1 MNIFKK
7 FFFSML
13 FSLSSLSFAE
23 ISLSGNI
30 AVTTDYIWRGLTQN
44 AGDPSVSGGFDLE
57 HDNGFYI
64 GLWAANVSALNDTA
78 SDTVTLD
85 DGTITT
91 GSLELDGYLGFSG
104 SLDENSG
111 FDVGYI
117 AYTYPGVDDW
127 DFEEIYITFDFY
139 GVYVT
144 YADGV
149 NDAFDYGEIGYSI
162 DAGPGSFSISYGDYD
177 ENGTNYLVGYDW
189 EVGDF
194 TLGFYYSEYRDD
206 DDATED
212 QDGGYFTISY

>member
-1 MNIFKK
+1 MNTLKK
-7 FFFSML
+7 LFFSIL
-13 FSLSSLSFAE
+13 FSLSSISFAE
-23 ISLSGNI
+23 VSLSGNV

-57 HDNGFYI
+57 HDSGFYI

-78 SDTVTLD
+78 PETVTLD

-91 GSLELDGYLGFSG
+91 GSMELDGYLGFTG

-117 AYTYPGVDDW
+117 AYTYPGVNAW

-139 GVYVT
+139 GVYLT

-149 NDAFDYGEIGYSI
+149 GDAADYGE
-162 DAGPGSFSISYGDYD
+162 
-177 ENGTNYLVGYDW
+177 
-189 EVGDF
+189 
-194 TLGFYYSEYRDD
+194 LGFTTTVVLAASVK
-206 DDATED
+206 ANTFKFKHM
-212 QDGGYFTISY
+212 QANASQCKQMQAHANI